1 MCYTHRVSAAM
12 MPPRPP
18 DFYRSSIP
26 TCRPPSLL
34 FHSLYTLPS
43 SVASNSFAC
52 HSYENCRG
60 VGVFF
65 PNWNS
70 PLTTNHSPLAR
81 SLSPLSATLTT
92 TPISVHSKELIGKL
106 SPLDAT
112 LTKNRGVPPS
122 SQNLSSPINTRLPDS
137 IPVPRTCIHRTIGAG
152 DSLRHSHCGP
162 RFCVLLGFQGL
173 YLQTLS

>member
-1 MCYTHRVSAAM
+1 MCYTYRVSAAM

-65 PNWNS
+65 PFWNWRSRPATDSHRPSNS
-70 PLTTNHSPLAR
+70 HGIISFADPHPLN
-81 SLSPLSATLTT
+81 SAK
-92 TPISVHSKELIGKL
+92 SYRYKNIG
-106 SPLDAT
+106 
-112 LTKNRGVPPS
+112 G
-122 SQNLSSPINTRLPDS
+122 
-137 IPVPRTCIHRTIGAG
+137 RTCTASAFGRSG
-152 DSLRHSHCGP
+152 
-162 RFCVLLGFQGL
+162 
-173 YLQTLS
+173 LQTLRLVSEVSFFFSNTYALFCAILQFFAFIRNSTHLFSGDSALFVKKTRGKVQFD